1 MRHTDSA
8 DVLKNRQSL
17 KEIRTKNPSQNAP
30 CGLSA
35 LWLGSVLVGV
45 ERNQAMSEE
54 TEPLSN
60 EDARVLRA
68 GS

>member
-1 MRHTDSA
+1 
-8 DVLKNRQSL
+8 
-17 KEIRTKNPSQNAP
+17 
-30 CGLSA
+30 
-35 LWLGSVLVGV
+35 VLVGV

-60 EDARVLRA
+60 EEARVLRA